1 MTDHRRD
8 LSLSQ
13 LQGISFDNASLY
25 DNIFSCQRK
34 QIHLIPAKD
43 FSRYKKEYSARSS
56 SLFSSE
62 SKPYLDEKLPLLEKR
77 SRLKTRQSQIPRRIP
92 KSTKSQG
99 MLNSVNISRYEFPTI
114 SELEQDLR
122 PQPKSSEKM
131 LKLKSGNPIQLY
143 HRHKLQMKDKK
154 SAPFYLSTPKT
165 LQIDLEE
172 DSSLLH
178 SVNLSCMTD
187 SKFEESRFRDKK
199 YVRKS
204 IFKLMASN

>member
-13 LQGISFDNASLY
+13 LQSISFDNASLY
-25 DNIFSCQRK
+25 ENILSCQRK

-43 FSRYKKEYSARSS
+43 FSRYKKEYTARSS
-56 SLFSSE
+56 SLFSSD
-62 SKPYLDEKLPLLEKR
+62 SKPNLDEKLPILEKR
-77 SRLKTRQSQIPRRIP
+77 NRLKTRQSRVPKQIA

-114 SELEQDLR
+114 SELEQDPR
-122 PQPKSSEKM
+122 PGKSSEKM
-131 LKLKSGNPIQLY
+131 LKPKSGNPIQLY
-143 HRHKLQMKDKK
+143 HRHKLQVKDKK

-165 LQIDLEE
+165 LQIELEE

-187 SKFEESRFRDKK
+187 SKYEESRFRDKK

-204 IFKLMASN
+204 IFKLLASN